1 MELTSLP
8 ELIKENRDLRDQLTD
23 TLVARCYGN
32 MPGWVIMW
40 PVLEIATLAYDII
53 EMVEERDC
61 FLDGEAESFR
71 EAIASMIG
79 ASAQ

>member
-1 MELTSLP
+1 
-8 ELIKENRDLRDQLTD
+8 
-23 TLVARCYGN
+23 
-32 MPGWVIMW
+32 MW

>member
-1 MELTSLP
+1 
-8 ELIKENRDLRDQLTD
+8 
-23 TLVARCYGN
+23 

-53 EMVEERDC
+53 EVAEERDC
-61 FLDGEAESFR
+61 FLEGEAEAFR
-71 EAIASMIG
+71 QAIASMIG